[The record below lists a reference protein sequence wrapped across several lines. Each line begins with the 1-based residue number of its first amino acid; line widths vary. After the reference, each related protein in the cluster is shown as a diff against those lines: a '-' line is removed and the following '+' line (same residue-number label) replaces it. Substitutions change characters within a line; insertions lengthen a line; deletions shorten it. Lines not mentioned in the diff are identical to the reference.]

1 MPVHEAGQ
9 SFPFAALTG
18 KPAQVERVEGQDA
31 EEASRRHSDLHFGGV
46 GVDAPQETD
55 QYYRLLV
62 DSCFYVGGMGSK
74 CQAEVITS
82 AEYMVSGALGTPVL
96 QIFLTP
102 HIRPS
107 GSGCTAVILHV
118 KVGDSKDNIQ
128 QEGTAF
134 FWNGGLTAP
143 IGQRSAP
150 LRSCSSKQGLALT

>member
-9 SFPFAALTG
+9 SFPSVALTG

-82 AEYMVSGALGTPVL
+82 AEYMVCGALCTSVP
-96 QIFLTP
+96 QIFPTP

-118 KVGDSKDNIQ
+118 KFGDSK
-128 QEGTAF
+128 TS
-134 FWNGGLTAP
+134 L
-143 IGQRSAP
+143 
-150 LRSCSSKQGLALT
+150 SKKRLPFPGMVA